1 MIVFSIAGNATI
13 ARNSDA
19 ARRLQQSE
27 CEVLTLE
34 RSAAAQEKMTRATQ
48 RVAKEMKK
56 ARRLERNSYSG
67 VGVRLAIGTP

>member
-13 ARNSDA
+13 ACNSDA

-27 CEVLTLE
+27 CKVLSLE
-34 RSAAAQEKMTRATQ
+34 RFAAAQEKMARATQ

-56 ARRLERNSYSG
+56 ARRLERNSYLG
-67 VGVRLAIGTP
+67 LGLQLAIGTP